1 MRKIICL
8 ASMVIL
14 LSVFSSVYAMGDKQS
29 DEEIDELKK
38 EVQLLKLENAEL
50 KEAVLKLQQ
59 LMLPIKMKAQRKA
72 RQKAYNERYQT
83 RRKEDNKHYTKNELS
98 DASSLYQVANRE
110 WKSEKAIANLKM
122 VLKKYPKCNR
132 AGCAALYLGQMLT
145 GSEKEKYYKMAI
157 EQHSDSFY
165 GDGVQVGA
173 YARLLL
179 AEYYK
184 DNNQDAKA
192 AVLLEEIEK
201 LYPDAID
208 HKGNFLADQM

>member
-1 MRKIICL
+1 MHKIICIVGLFCLL
-8 ASMVIL
+8 AL
-14 LSVFSSVYAMGDKQS
+14 FSNASAMGDKQS
-29 DEEIDELKK
+29 DDEIDELKK
-38 EVQLLKLENAEL
+38 EIQLLKQKNEEL
-50 KEAVLKLQQ
+50 TEAISKIQQ
-59 LMLPIKMKAQRKA
+59 LMLPVTMKAQREA

-83 RRKEDNKHYTKNELS
+83 RRKEDNKHYTKKELS

-110 WKSEKAIANLKM
+110 WKSEKTIANLKI

-145 GSEKEKYYKMAI
+145 GNAKEKYYKVAI
-157 EQHSDSFY
+157 EQYSDSFY

-173 YARLLL
+173 YARFLV

-184 DNNQDAKA
+184 ENNQDAEA
-192 AVLLEEIEK
+192 AGLLEEIKK